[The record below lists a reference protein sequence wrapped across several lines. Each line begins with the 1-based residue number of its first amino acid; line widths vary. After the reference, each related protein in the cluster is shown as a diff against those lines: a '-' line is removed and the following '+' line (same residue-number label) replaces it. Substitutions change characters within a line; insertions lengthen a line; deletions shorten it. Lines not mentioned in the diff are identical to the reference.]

1 MKGLR
6 TLAAMSLVI
15 AGGAVALVASGAAS
29 AASSADL
36 SIGQRFSGGSV
47 SGTTVDTVRIHNAGP
62 STAANVNLVMLVK
75 ANISSLGIASAGGGV
90 CELEPAP
97 PGYTIAMATC
107 QLPAIASGSTEL
119 DKITWSGKAGVKF
132 TSTVTVGS
140 STSDPRLANNLGT
153 ASSWFGPRAELRLTQ
168 SATSGPTAGRARI
181 VSTVVNR
188 GPNNANA
195 LQLVMEVNS
204 AGYQSVHA
212 TTNISGASCQFIPPA
227 TGYNRAV
234 NCTTGSLATG
244 AKWVVTFAFTGHAGS
259 SLVVKNKVTANNP
272 VDPVPSDNSASS
284 STKYHA

>member
-15 AGGAVALVASGAAS
+15 AGGAVALVASGSAT

-36 SIGQRFSGGSV
+36 SIRQRFSGGAT
-47 SGTTVDTVRIHNAGP
+47 SGATLDTVRIHNAGP
-62 STAANVNLVMLVK
+62 STASNISLVMLIK
-75 ANISSLGIASAGGGV
+75 AKITNLGISSSGGGV

-119 DKITWSGKAGVKF
+119 DKITWSGKAGVAF

-140 STSDPRLANNLGT
+140 STPDPKLANNIGT
-153 ASSWFGPRAELRLTQ
+153 ASSWFGPRAQLHLTQ

-188 GPNNANA
+188 GPNNANS

-204 AGYQSVHA
+204 PGYQSVHA
-212 TTNISGASCQFIPPA
+212 TSNITASCQFIPPA

-234 NCTTGSLATG
+234 NCTTNSLATG
-244 AKWVVTFAFTGHAGS
+244 AKWVVTYSFTGHAGG
-259 SLVVKNKVTANNP
+259 SLVVKNKVSANNP
-272 VDPVPSDNSASS
+272 PDPVPGDNSASS
-284 STKYHA
+284 STTYHA